1 MHVPKTKWYY
11 YVLAL
16 PIYTLVLLPFPL
28 FYALSDVLS
37 FTAYHL
43 LQYRKKV
50 VLTNLQNAF
59 PHKSQSQITAIAKD
73 FYRNMVDV
81 FLETFKTLVLSERTI
96 TKRVTVHN
104 TEPIIELHKQGKS
117 VILLLGH
124 LGNWEWGG
132 FSYTYQLNY
141 EVGTLYHPLSNP
153 FFDWLTFK
161 LRRKCGVE
169 LIAMQ
174 QSARNFLQKK
184 NVVRTVAFIA
194 DQSPTPETAY
204 WTKFLNQDTGFFVGG
219 EKLASKYNMAVF
231 YADVIKP
238 KRGHYQVHFKLIT
251 ENPTADNSHQ
261 TTEQFVQFLE
271 QSITQNP
278 SLWLWSHRRWK
289 HKKPSAN

>member
-1 MHVPKTKWYY
+1 MHTPKTKWYY
-11 YVLAL
+11 YVLAI
-16 PIYTLVLLPFPL
+16 PIYLMVLLPFPL
-28 FYALSDVLS
+28 FYALSDALS

-50 VLTNLQNAF
+50 VLTNLHNAF
-59 PHKSQSQITAIAKD
+59 PNKSENEITAIAKAY
-73 FYRNMVDV
+73 YRNMVDV
-81 FLETFKTLVLSERTI
+81 FLETFKTLVLSKRAI

-104 TEPIIELHKQGKS
+104 TEPIIELHNQGKY

-124 LGNWEWGG
+124 FGNWEWGG

-153 FFDWLTFK
+153 FFDWITFK
-161 LRRKCGVE
+161 LRSKCGVE

-184 NVVRTVAFIA
+184 HVVRTVAFIA

-204 WTKFLNQDTGFFVGG
+204 WTTFLNQDTGFFVGG

-231 YADVIKP
+231 YADVVKP

-251 ENPTADNSHQ
+251 ENPAADNTHQ

-278 SLWLWSHRRWK
+278 ALWLWSHRRWK
-289 HKKPSAN
+289 HKRP